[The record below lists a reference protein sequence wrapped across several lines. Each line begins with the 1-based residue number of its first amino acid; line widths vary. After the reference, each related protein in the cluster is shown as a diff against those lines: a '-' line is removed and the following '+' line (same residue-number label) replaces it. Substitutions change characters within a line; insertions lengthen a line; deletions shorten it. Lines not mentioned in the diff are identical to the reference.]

1 MFISKKLIMENVVI
15 IWSWPAWHTAAIY
28 VARANLNPIMFEW
41 FMAWGMPAWWQLTT
55 TTVVENFPWFPE
67 WINWTLLMNKMR
79 QQSLNYWTKIQTKNI
94 DKVDLKKF
102 PYEVFSWDE
111 MTQTKSIIIATGAIA
126 KRLDIPW
133 DKEYRQ
139 RWISACA
146 ICDGSLPIFKD
157 KVLVV
162 VWWWDV
168 AIEEAIHLTHFA
180 SKVIVIVRR
189 DVLRASIIM
198 QDRALNNPKIEI
210 MRNTEVI
217 KAVGDSLL
225 SWVKIINNQTK
236 IESQIDCSGLFYAI
250 GHKPNT
256 DFLFWQLDLD
266 NDGYIITK
274 FWTTQ
279 TSVKWVFASGDVQ
292 DKKYRQAI
300 TSAWTGCMAA
310 LECEKY
316 LMWLK
321 S

>member
-1 MFISKKLIMENVVI
+1 
-15 IWSWPAWHTAAIY
+15 
-28 VARANLNPIMFEW
+28 
-41 FMAWGMPAWWQLTT
+41 
-55 TTVVENFPWFPE
+55 
-67 WINWTLLMNKMR
+67 
-79 QQSLNYWTKIQTKNI
+79 
-94 DKVDLKKF
+94 
-102 PYEVFSWDE
+102 
-111 MTQTKSIIIATGAIA
+111 
-126 KRLDIPW
+126 
-133 DKEYRQ
+133 
-139 RWISACA
+139 
-146 ICDGSLPIFKD
+146 
-157 KVLVV
+157 
-162 VWWWDV
+162 
-168 AIEEAIHLTHFA
+168 
-180 SKVIVIVRR
+180 
-189 DVLRASIIM
+189 M